1 MLSFR
6 PSEVG
11 IFGTCGN
18 GVIDDNEDCDCGSE
32 VKLLFIYLNR
42 LAFCRSTCKRML
54 VLWKLKYFHFQT
66 SCESNPCCSPITC
79 KLKIDAECSSGPCC
93 ENCKVC
99 FQQWQILSLNQWE
112 RRIDFSQP
120 ITGLETDFYSSLG
133 FLVSHSKSYFLWSL
147 RKEKFLYP
155 ILLYKQLYLKST
167 IYFTLISICCSWSRK
182 GFRVVRPLVIVI
194 LMRSAP
200 ETQVQ
205 RWQRLF
211 RNFRD

>member
-120 ITGLETDFYSSLG
+120 ITGLETDFYSSL
-133 FLVSHSKSYFLWSL
+133 LVSLFHIPSPIFFEVWEKKSFFIPFFYTNNYIWKAL
-147 RKEKFLYP
+147 
-155 ILLYKQLYLKST
+155 ST
-167 IYFTLISICCSWSRK
+167 LH
-182 GFRVVRPLVIVI
+182 
-194 LMRSAP
+194 
-200 ETQVQ
+200 
-205 RWQRLF
+205 
-211 RNFRD
+211 